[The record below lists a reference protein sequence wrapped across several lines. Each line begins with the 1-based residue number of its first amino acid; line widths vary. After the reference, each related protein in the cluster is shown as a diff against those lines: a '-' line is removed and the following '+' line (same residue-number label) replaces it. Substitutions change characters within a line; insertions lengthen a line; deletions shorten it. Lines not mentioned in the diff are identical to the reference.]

1 MAEELVNTGV
11 GSGASDA
18 DFGDAPSGET
28 PGGPAPDTTTQTTPQ
43 GEGEA
48 QGQPPAEAGEA
59 EGQTP
64 PDPLAGTPFRDVGA
78 VVDAYKNIQRLV
90 AAKDQRIQQI
100 EQLLYQMLQGQQG
113 GGAKQPE
120 PEQGVD
126 PNAWVAQFAQDPV
139 AAIQQLVQQN
149 LNQILQKQ
157 LQPELSGIRQDVTQ
171 YKIDREVGDFVSR
184 NPDVTEKDEYEILE
198 VLKANPALA
207 QLPDKLDIAWDRIQ
221 AKRARE
227 QRQKTRQVD
236 AVKDAKAAASIGG
249 KPSVQQ
255 GVAQSGD
262 EFDALLA
269 DDQSRRKL
277 FGRS

>member
-1 MAEELVNTGV
+1 MAEEIVGQGV
-11 GSGASDA
+11 GAAGADA

-28 PGGPAPDTTTQTTPQ
+28 QGGQPDAATTQTPPE
-43 GEGEA
+43 GGEA
-48 QGQPPAEAGEA
+48 QGQPAPEGA

-64 PDPLAGTPFRDVGA
+64 PADPLAGTPFRDVGA

-100 EQLLYQMLQGQQG
+100 EQLLYQTLQGQQG
-113 GGAKQPE
+113 GGAQRQPE

-126 PNAWVAQFAQDPV
+126 PNAWIAQFTQDPV

-157 LQPELSGIRQDVTQ
+157 LQPELSGIRQDVSQ

-184 NPDVTEKDEYEILE
+184 NPEITEKDEYEILE

-221 AKRARE
+221 AKRARD

-236 AVKDAKAAASIGG
+236 AVKDAKAVAGIGG

-255 GVAQSGD
+255 GIAQSGD
-262 EFDALLA
+262 EFDALL
-269 DDQSRRKL
+269 DDEKSRKVL